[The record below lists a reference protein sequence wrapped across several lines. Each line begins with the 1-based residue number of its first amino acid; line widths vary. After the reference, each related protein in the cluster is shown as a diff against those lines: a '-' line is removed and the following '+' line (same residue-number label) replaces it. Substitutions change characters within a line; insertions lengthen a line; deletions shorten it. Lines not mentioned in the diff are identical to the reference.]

1 MKNIFKYTLA
11 LLLVA
16 GINLSC
22 NDFLEPSL
30 NQNLPTEGVIQ
41 NIDDLNATV
50 LGTHSR
56 LKGTALFGRDMVAG
70 LEASSDNAFSNA
82 YSGRIRPQSQF
93 SHTVNSGYA
102 SGIWNGFY
110 AVIANA
116 NVAIHADLESSPEV
130 DHAKGQAYALRAL
143 AHMYLQLFFG
153 QDFSGGSLGVPYITA
168 YNDGNLVPERES
180 SSDVWAKIGEDF
192 TTAINLLDKD
202 KGVGDPGIMN
212 YYGARALQS
221 RYFLFTGNYGD
232 AVTAA
237 DDVIDNSGLSLVD
250 AGSLEA
256 TWASGS
262 GPAGLFEVAQTST
275 DRRGN
280 DSLARIYRA
289 TNYGDVEATGDLY
302 NAYDSDD
309 ARLELMGDAA
319 KIAAS
324 DPSAADN
331 IGDFRMLGKYV
342 DELGSDNIRIIR
354 LAEVILNKAEALAR
368 DNKEGQ
374 ALPIINGLSA
384 DRGSN
389 KVYTTGS
396 IDEVLEERRLELAM
410 EGHRFFDL
418 LRNGKDIPFIGTGL
432 NDFVTGSDISFGDGR
447 IALPIPQAE
456 MDANSSM
463 EQNPF
468 YK

>member
-41 NIDDLNATV
+41 NADDLEATV

-56 LKGTALFGRDMVAG
+56 LKGTALFGRDLVAG
-70 LEASSDNAFSNA
+70 LEVSTDNAHSNG
-82 YSGRIRPQSQF
+82 YSGRFLAQSQF
-93 SHTVNSGYA
+93 NHTVNSSYA

-116 NVAIHADLESSPEV
+116 NVAIHADVEDSPEV
-130 DHAKGQAYALRAL
+130 KHYKGQAYALRAM

-153 QDFSGGSLGVPYITA
+153 QDFSGGTLGVPYITA
-168 YNDGNLVPERES
+168 YNDGNLVPPRES
-180 SSDVWAKIGEDF
+180 SADVWTKIGEDF
-192 TTAINLLDKD
+192 TTAVGLLDKS
-202 KGVGDPGIMN
+202 KGVGYAGIMN

-221 RYFLFTGNYGD
+221 RYFLFTGNFSG
-232 AVTAA
+232 AVAAA
-237 DDVIDNSGLSLVD
+237 DDVINNSGLSLVD
-250 AGSLEA
+250 ANNLA
-256 TWASGS
+256 AAWASGS

-289 TNYGDVEATGDLY
+289 SNYGDVEATGDLY
-302 NAYDSDD
+302 FSYDAND
-309 ARLELMGDAA
+309 ARLGLMVDNT
-319 KIAAS
+319 AS
-324 DPSAADN
+324 QADN
-331 IGDFRMLGKYV
+331 AGSYRMVGKYV

-354 LAEVILNKAEALAR
+354 LAEVYLNKAEALAR
-368 DNKEGQ
+368 DNKPGQ
-374 ALPIINGLSA
+374 ALPIINNLSA
-384 DRGSN
+384 ERGSN
-389 KVYTTGS
+389 KVYATGS

-418 LRNGKDIPFIGTGL
+418 LRNGKNIPYIQTGQY
-432 NDFVTGSDISFGDGR
+432 DFVTGADIPFGNGR
-447 IALPIPQAE
+447 LSLPIPQAE

-463 EQNPF
+463 KQNPF
-468 YK
+468 YEQ